1 MRRGLGRGIRTYKKA
16 SASERKMALRK
27 QNLAVSLVDIHCRAS
42 LVTLYRDGK
51 AEYNAGIELSD

>member
-1 MRRGLGRGIRTYKKA
+1 
-16 SASERKMALRK
+16 MALRK